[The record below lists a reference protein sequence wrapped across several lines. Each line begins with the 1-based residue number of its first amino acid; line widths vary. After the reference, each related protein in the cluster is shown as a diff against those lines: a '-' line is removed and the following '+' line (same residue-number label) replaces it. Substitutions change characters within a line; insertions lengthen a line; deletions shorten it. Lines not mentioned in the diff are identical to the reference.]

1 MREPVEITIE
11 PDCIRIISYG
21 EPDRSIRLDD
31 LNRGAAHV
39 RRYCNRKLGD
49 FLKELDLTEGKA
61 KSIRHS
67 SEMSPKNQVFS
78 PQGRARC

>member
-21 EPDRSIRLDD
+21 GPDRSIRLDD
-31 LNRGAAHV
+31 LNRGAAHA

-49 FLKELDLTEGKA
+49 FLKEPDL
-61 KSIRHS
+61 RHS
-67 SEMSPKNQVFS
+67 SKMSPKINCSHPKAEQDVEVDKE
-78 PQGRARC
+78 